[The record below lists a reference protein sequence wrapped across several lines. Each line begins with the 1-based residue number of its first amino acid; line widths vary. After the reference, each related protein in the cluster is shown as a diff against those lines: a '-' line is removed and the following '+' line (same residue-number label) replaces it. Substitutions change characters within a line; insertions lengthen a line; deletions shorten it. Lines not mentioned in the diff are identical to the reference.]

1 MTILNS
7 RKSSSA
13 KPKWGA
19 MVLVVC
25 FGMIALFGSPIHD
38 HDLDSSHLDLD
49 CISCH
54 LVHSNIGLENDETN
68 LFVDTQEIQSAS
80 IVTTPI
86 LIVGTSSVSSR
97 APPVIC
103 WSVFL
108 FNIQTLAGPWDGWV
122 FCSFSKRVYIPSSAL
137 KNYAMRKREFC
148 LTRIFLIR

>member
-54 LVHSNIGLENDETN
+54 LVHSNIGLEHNEPD
-68 LFVDTQEIQSAS
+68 LFVEAQETQSVS
-80 IVTTPI
+80 IATTPKF
-86 LIVGTSSVSSR
+86 IVGISSVSSR

-103 WSVFL
+103 
-108 FNIQTLAGPWDGWV
+108 
-122 FCSFSKRVYIPSSAL
+122 
-137 KNYAMRKREFC
+137 
-148 LTRIFLIR
+148 